1 VLVVIGCLGTGQHG
15 NGTNTAVEASSLL
28 QTNGSTRNL
37 EVAVAER
44 DVVETLDDCIDD
56 FVIRVLTESD
66 TLWKLVQSYI

>member
-37 EVAVAER
+37 EIAVAER
-44 DVVETLDDCIDD
+44 DVVETLDDCIDN
-56 FVIRVLTESD
+56 FVIRVLAESD
-66 TLWKLVQSYI
+66 TLWESVRP